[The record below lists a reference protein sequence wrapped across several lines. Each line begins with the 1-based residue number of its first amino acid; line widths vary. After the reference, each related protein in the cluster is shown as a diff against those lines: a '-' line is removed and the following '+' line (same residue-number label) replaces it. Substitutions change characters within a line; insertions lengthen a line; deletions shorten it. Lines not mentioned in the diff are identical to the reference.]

1 MRRLTW
7 ITHVAISNGCDYL
20 NAEERRVR
28 TGVRERSEDAAML
41 ALRMEEGL

>member
-7 ITHVAISNGCDYL
+7 ITHVAISNGNDSQ
-20 NAEERRVR
+20 NVEERRGR
-28 TGVRERSEDAAML
+28 TGVRERSEDAVML